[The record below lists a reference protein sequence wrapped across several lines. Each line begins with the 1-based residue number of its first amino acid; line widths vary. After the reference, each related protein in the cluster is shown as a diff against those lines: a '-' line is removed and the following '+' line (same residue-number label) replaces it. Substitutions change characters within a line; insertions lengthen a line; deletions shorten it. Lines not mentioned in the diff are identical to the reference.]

1 MITPSDLR
9 HMMQSSSPSVPTTEG
24 RPARGARGLRRALT
38 VAAVAAGAA
47 LAGGAPANAEPFHSS
62 NLLKT
67 WTPWASTTSQGAQYW
82 TIPAGRAVN
91 MKCWDTGV
99 SREGTSKWFKIQ
111 DTAYPFTVGFVPGT
125 VVGNQWT
132 TSPHC

>member
-1 MITPSDLR
+1 MITRSDLD
-9 HMMQSSSPSVPTTEG
+9 HMMRSSSPSAPASEG
-24 RPARGARGLRRALT
+24 RPARTARRLRRVLT
-38 VAAVAAGAA
+38 VAAVTTAAA
-47 LAGGAPANAEPFHSS
+47 LVGVAPANAEPFHSS

-67 WTPWASTTSQGAQYW
+67 WTPWATPNSQGAQYW

-91 MKCWDTGV
+91 MQCWTTGA
-99 SREGTSKWFKIQ
+99 SREGTSKWFRIQ
-111 DTAYPFTVGFVPGT
+111 DTAYPFTTGYVPGT